1 MGDVDYGGFVGLKTD
16 LQILNGFVGL
26 KADLQLLEE
35 ICRPEGRVTF
45 VGVCRPED
53 RPTFINDRPTIA
65 GRGLLV

>member
-26 KADLQLLEE
+26 KADLQLLGG
-35 ICRPEGRVTF
+35 ICWSEGR
-45 VGVCRPED
+45 
-53 RPTFINDRPTIA
+53 PTTA

>member
-26 KADLQLLEE
+26 SADLQLLGG
-35 ICRPEGRVTF
+35 I
-45 VGVCRPED
+45 CRPED
-53 RPTFINDRPTIA
+53 RPTTA

>member
-26 KADLQLLEE
+26 KAGLQILRW
-35 ICRPEGRVTF
+35 ICRPKG
-45 VGVCRPED
+45 
-53 RPTFINDRPTIA
+53 RPTIA